1 MKHIQPKTMHVIVEV
16 LSTGA
21 FTQRMI
27 WRRCNRN
34 EKISIGQVNK
44 VVNDLKR
51 KGFVEELYRRKR
63 LIEFKNLPVVENA
76 MEELDKKK
84 ATYRLSD
91 PIALLEFIS
100 LFRFMHELKEFT
112 LKVAASEEEVVE
124 ELSRKNMVF
133 CLGTAQKY
141 YTPYFR
147 PEEISFYSD
156 NTEEIYDYL
165 ATARRG
171 NTTVSC
177 YRIDFISKEE
187 HDDVRITSRVQT
199 VIDMFC
205 DKKSAY
211 TKPLLKRLWGVE
223 I

>member
-1 MKHIQPKTMHVIVEV
+1 MKHIQPKTMLVMVEV

-34 EKISIGQVNK
+34 GKVSIGQVNK

-51 KGFVEELYRRKR
+51 KGFVGELYRRKR
-63 LIEFKNLPVVENA
+63 LTEFKNLPVVKNA
-76 MEELDKKK
+76 MEDFDKKN

-91 PIALLEFIS
+91 PMGLLEYIS
-100 LFRFMHELKEFT
+100 LFRFMSELHEFT
-112 LKVAASEEEVVE
+112 IKVDATEEEVAK
-124 ELSRKNMVF
+124 ELSRKNAVF
-133 CLGTAQKY
+133 CLGTAQQH
-141 YTPYFR
+141 YTSYFR
-147 PEEISFYSD
+147 PDAISFYSD
-156 NTEEIYDYL
+156 DPREIYDYL
-165 ATARRG
+165 GTAKRG
-171 NTTVSC
+171 RTALSC
-177 YRIDFISKEE
+177 YRIDFLREE
-187 HDDVRITSRVQT
+187 KHDDIRITSKVQT

-211 TKPLLKRLWGVE
+211 TKPLLKELWGLE